1 MRHFNTPWVGSTR
14 NLQLLVI
21 PGQKH
26 LASWDSSAVAGD
38 LEEGRLMVHGN
49 SDHFCTG
56 PRRVAPKPQWRLLS
70 HEQSCSFWMKLPYQ
84 DMDTLRN
91 RTEDRQ
97 DEFSQA

>member
-1 MRHFNTPWVGSTR
+1 MGHFNTPWVGSTR

-38 LEEGRLMVHGN
+38 LEKGRLLVHGN

-56 PRRVAPKPQWRLLS
+56 PRRVAPKPQSRLLP
-70 HEQSCSFWMKLPYQ
+70 HEQSYSFCMKLPYQ

-91 RTEDRQ
+91 RIEDTQ